1 MGCNCKKPQ
10 VLNNLW
16 SEDHLRLALDVY
28 ERIIS
33 KKTIEEFDDFD
44 KLEILGVYQQ
54 IWPNT
59 KVQPEISNAVFM
71 ITEAKEM
78 LKTKNKR

>member
-16 SEDHLRLALDVY
+16 SEDHLRLAQDVF
-28 ERIIS
+28 ERIIT
-33 KKTIEEFDDFD
+33 KKSIDEFDDLD
-44 KLEILGVYQQ
+44 KLEIFSVYQQ
-54 IWPNT
+54 IWPNA
-59 KVQPEISNAVFM
+59 KIQPEISNAVFM

-78 LKTKNKR
+78 LKTKNRR